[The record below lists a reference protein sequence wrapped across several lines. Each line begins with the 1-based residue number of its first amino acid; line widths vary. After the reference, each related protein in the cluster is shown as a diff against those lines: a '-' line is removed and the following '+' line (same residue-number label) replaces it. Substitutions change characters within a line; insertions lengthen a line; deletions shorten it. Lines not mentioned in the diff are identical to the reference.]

1 MCLVVNVAC
10 VSKYD
15 TATIKYSPPIFEK
28 ASSAR
33 ASFIYQR
40 KNVAYKNL
48 KTFLVA
54 ASFLNYPQI
63 QTQVTLLSA
72 ISLSPEYDTPH
83 KHTHTFSFIFT
94 NPQKDT

>member
-1 MCLVVNVAC
+1 VINVAC

-15 TATIKYSPPIFEK
+15 TATIKVQSTIFEK

-33 ASFIYQR
+33 ASFVYQR
-40 KNVAYKNL
+40 KNIAYKNL

-72 ISLSPEYDTPH
+72 LSLSL
-83 KHTHTFSFIFT
+83 SRV
-94 NPQKDT
+94 